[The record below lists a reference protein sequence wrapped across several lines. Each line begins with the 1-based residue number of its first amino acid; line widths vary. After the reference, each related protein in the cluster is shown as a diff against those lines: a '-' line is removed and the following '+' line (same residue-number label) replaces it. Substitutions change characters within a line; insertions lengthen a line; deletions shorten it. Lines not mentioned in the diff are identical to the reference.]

1 VNVPHLSPRLGFFA
15 GLVCVIAGLGWLVF
29 GLAGHRDSMEIL
41 PNKAGSTV
49 EWMNDPGARLSFGEV
64 VATSPAEWRAWD
76 GVDYLRAAQGDAVW
90 VRATVR
96 NAGGRAL
103 QGVLADTEYF
113 PDRIDFWIQDD
124 QGAWQTMRSGEAVDS
139 KVKPLWGR
147 TAAFMLTVPAGGER
161 MVYLRAEDYYNVYLR
176 PRWWPEAGAF
186 FAEQVRDTLAE
197 AICYGGLLALLLY
210 NAVLWA
216 RLRFPDTGWYV
227 LYAGTMAGFNFIS
240 NGGAALLGF
249 AVGSPWKEMLVAGL
263 LSASGLFLVQFA
275 RVFLGTAARVPGTDR
290 LLRGLRWLLAVL
302 LAGVAMMPWVSGLHW
317 LGAVVMVVCA
327 THLVLLV
334 VAVAGWKAG
343 VSHARFFVA
352 AFGLLLAGAAPAV
365 VTWLNQ
371 DILSWA
377 AMCLLTGST
386 LEMLMLSFAVADRF
400 ARIQREREEAQTKL
414 IEETEQRRVIQEAYA
429 DELEVEVR
437 ERTRELVE
445 ANADKDRMIAVIG
458 HDLRS
463 PLTALTR
470 TAEHVGAGESM
481 ETPQGRFI
489 GDAAQTGR
497 QVLLLIEDLVLWARL
512 RAGTTHRT
520 AVAMADLVTPV
531 VALYRPQA
539 ERGAVE
545 LRTADVPAGLRVTTD
560 LVLAQTM
567 LRNLTANALRYAR
580 TRVWIAAEAVPSGV
594 RVMVRDDGPG
604 LSDDVA
610 ARLASDAA
618 ARDWAGQGLGL
629 RLCMEI
635 SRALGAGLAARVPE
649 GGGTEFS
656 FLLDA
661 ATTEGME
668 SF

>member
-1 VNVPHLSPRLGFFA
+1 MNFPQLSSRLGLFA
-15 GLVCVIAGLGWLVF
+15 GLVCVMAGLGWLVF
-29 GLAGHRDSMEIL
+29 GVAGHRDGMEIL

-49 EWMNDPGARLSFGEV
+49 EWMNDPGARLSFEEV

-76 GVDYLRAAQGDAVW
+76 GLDYLRAVQGDAVW

-96 NAGGRAL
+96 NPGGRAL

-113 PDRIDFWIQDD
+113 PDQIDFWIQDD
-124 QGAWQTMRSGEAVDS
+124 AGAWQPMRSGEAADS

-147 TAAFMLTVPAGGER
+147 TAAFTLTVPAGGER
-161 MVYLRAEDYYNVYLR
+161 VAYLRAEDYFNVYLR
-176 PRWWPEAGAF
+176 PRWWPEVGEF

-197 AICYGGLLALLLY
+197 AICYGGVLALLLY
-210 NAVLWA
+210 NGVLWA

-249 AVGSPWKEMLVAGL
+249 AVGSPWKEMLVTGL

-290 LLRGLRWLLAVL
+290 VLRGLRWLLAVL
-302 LAGVAMMPWVSGLHW
+302 LAGVAMMPWMSGLHW
-317 LGAVVMVVCA
+317 LGAVVIAVSA
-327 THLVLLV
+327 THLVLLA
-334 VAVAGWKAG
+334 VAVAGWRAG

-377 AMCLLTGST
+377 AMCLLAGST
-386 LEMLMLSFAVADRF
+386 LEMLVLSFAVADRF
-400 ARIQREREEAQTKL
+400 ARIQRERAEAQTKL
-414 IEETEQRRVIQEAYA
+414 IDETEQRRAIQEAYA

-470 TAEHVGAGESM
+470 TAEHLGAGETGQ
-481 ETPQGRFI
+481 TPQGRFI
-489 GDAAQTGR
+489 GDAAQLGR

-512 RAGTTHRT
+512 RAGSKFL
-520 AVAMADLVTPV
+520 VAQPVTGLVSPV
-531 VALYRPQA
+531 LALYRSQA
-539 ERGAVE
+539 DLAGLE
-545 LRTADVPAGLRVTTD
+545 LRMVDVPDGLKATTD
-560 LVLAQTM
+560 LVLAQT
-567 LRNLTANALRYAR
+567 LIRNLVANALRYAR
-580 TRVWIAAEAVPSGV
+580 SRVHVTATGVPDGV
-594 RVMVRDDGPG
+594 RITVRDDGPG
-604 LSDDVA
+604 LPPVVA
-610 ARLASDAA
+610 ARLASDADVP
-618 ARDWAGQGLGL
+618 DWAGNGLGL
-629 RLCMEI
+629 RLCLEI
-635 SRALGAGLAARVPE
+635 ARALDAGLSAKPVE

-656 FLLDA
+656 FTLLA
-661 ATTEGME
+661 APDKLK
-668 SF
+668 